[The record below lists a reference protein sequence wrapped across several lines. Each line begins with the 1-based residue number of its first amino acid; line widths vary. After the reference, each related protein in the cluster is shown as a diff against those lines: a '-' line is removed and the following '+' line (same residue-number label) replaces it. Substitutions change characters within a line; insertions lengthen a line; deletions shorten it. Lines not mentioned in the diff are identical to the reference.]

1 MWYYYKKSGIIKFMA
16 KINKIAIIG
25 GSGKMGQ
32 WFARLLKEEGKSV
45 TLIGRDKTKL
55 AEVQNRLGVAV
66 STEISD
72 IQQADAVI
80 ISVPVDFF
88 EETVK
93 QMSLFTHSS
102 QLIFDVTSVKSIPVD
117 LMHRYI
123 TNGQILGTH
132 PVFGPGARSLANQ
145 NFVLTPTTP
154 QEEKLALLVQDFLA
168 KREAKVQIM
177 TPDEHDSMMSI
188 VLGLAHFIAIIS
200 ADSLAGLE
208 KLKEMESIG
217 GITYKVLWTLV
228 ESVISEDP
236 ELYASLQMNLPQLPH
251 FQQQFLKNAAV
262 WSELV
267 KNKNRDEFV
276 RRMKTIHDQLEAK
289 SNNFGKAYDNMY
301 KIAEGL

>member
-1 MWYYYKKSGIIKFMA
+1 MSS
-16 KINKIAIIG
+16 INKIAIIG

-32 WFARLLKEEGKSV
+32 WFARLLVAEGKAV
-45 TLIGRDKTKL
+45 TVIGRNKTKL
-55 AEVQNRLGVAV
+55 EEVQKKLDVST
-66 STEISD
+66 STEISAVKT
-72 IQQADAVI
+72 ADAVI
-80 ISVPVDFF
+80 ISVPVDYF
-88 EETVK
+88 EETAK
-93 QMSLFTHSS
+93 QISRYTHSG
-102 QLIFDVTSVKSIPVD
+102 QMIFDLTSVKALPVE

-123 TNGQILGTH
+123 KSGQILGTH

-154 QEEKLALLVQDFLA
+154 QEAKLAEQVKHFLV
-168 KREAKVQIM
+168 KREARVQVM
-177 TPDEHDSMMSI
+177 TPAEHDSMMSVI
-188 VLGLAHFIAIIS
+188 LGLAHFIAIVS

-236 ELYASLQMNLPQLPH
+236 ELYASLQMNLPQLPE
-251 FQQQFLKNAAV
+251 FQQQFLNNAAE
-262 WSELV
+262 WTELV
-267 KNKNRDEFV
+267 KNKDKDEFV
-276 RRMKTIHDQLEAK
+276 RRMKDIHDRLETR

>member
-1 MWYYYKKSGIIKFMA
+1 MT

-55 AEVQNRLGVAV
+55 ADVQKGLGVAI
-66 STEISD
+66 SDRISD
-72 IQQADAVI
+72 IESADAVI
-80 ISVPVDFF
+80 ISVPVDCF
-88 EETVK
+88 EETAK
-93 QMSLFTHSS
+93 QISQFTHSS
-102 QLIFDVTSVKSIPVD
+102 QLIFDVTSIKSIPVD

-123 TNGQILGTH
+123 TNGRILGTH

-154 QEEKLALLVQDFLA
+154 QEEKLAAQVLDFLV

-177 TPDEHDSMMSI
+177 TPDEHDSMMSV

-236 ELYASLQMNLPQLPH
+236 ELYASLQMNLPQLPR
-251 FQQQFLKNAAV
+251 FQEQFLKNSIE
-262 WSELV
+262 WTELV
-267 KNKNRDEFV
+267 KNRDRDEFV
-276 RRMKTIHDQLEAK
+276 RRMKSIHDQLEAK

>member
-1 MWYYYKKSGIIKFMA
+1 MTN
-16 KINKIAIIG
+16 INKVAIIG

-32 WFARLLKEEGKSV
+32 WFARLLVQEGKSV
-45 TLIGRDKTKL
+45 TLIGRNKTKL
-55 AEVQNRLGVAV
+55 EEVQKKLNVAV
-66 STEISD
+66 STKIGD
-72 IQQADAVI
+72 IKLADAVI
-80 ISVPVDFF
+80 ISVPVDCF

-93 QMSLFTHSS
+93 QMSPYTYFG
-102 QLIFDVTSVKSIPVD
+102 QLIFDITSVKTIPVD

-123 TNGQILGTH
+123 TNGQVLGTH

-154 QEEKLALLVQDFLA
+154 QETKLAQKAEDFLV
-168 KREAKVQIM
+168 KREARVQVM
-177 TPDEHDSMMSI
+177 TPAEHDSMMSVI
-188 VLGLAHFIAIIS
+188 LGLAHFIAIVS

-236 ELYASLQMNLPQLPH
+236 ELYASLQMNLPQLPDL
-251 FQQQFLKNAAV
+251 QQQFLKNTAE
-262 WSELV
+262 WTELV
-267 KNKNRDEFV
+267 KNKDKDEFV
-276 RRMKTIHDQLEAK
+276 RRMRAIRQQLETK

>member
-1 MWYYYKKSGIIKFMA
+1 
-16 KINKIAIIG
+16 
-25 GSGKMGQ
+25 MGQ
-32 WFARLLKEEGKSV
+32 WFARLLVGEGKSV
-45 TLIGRDKTKL
+45 TLIGRNKTKL
-55 AEVQNRLGVAV
+55 ETAQKKLDVAV
-66 STEISD
+66 STNISD
-72 IQQADAVI
+72 IKSADAVI
-80 ISVPVDFF
+80 ISIPVDFF

-93 QMSLFTHSS
+93 QMSLYTHVD

-123 TNGQILGTH
+123 TSGQILGTH

-154 QEEKLALLVQDFLA
+154 QEANLAQKVKDFLA

-177 TPDEHDSMMSI
+177 TPAEHDSMMSVI
-188 VLGLAHFIAIIS
+188 LGLAHIIAIVS

-236 ELYASLQMNLPQLPH
+236 ELYTSLQMNLPQLPDL
-251 FQQQFLKNAAV
+251 QQQLLNNTAEWA
-262 WSELV
+262 EIV
-267 KNKNRDEFV
+267 KNKDRQEFV
-276 RRMKTIHDQLEAK
+276 RRMKAIRSQLETK
-289 SNNFGKAYDNMY
+289 SADFGKAYDNMY

>member
-1 MWYYYKKSGIIKFMA
+1 MA

-123 TNGQILGTH
+123 TTGQILGTH

-236 ELYASLQMNLPQLPH
+236 DLYASLQMNLPQLPH

>member
-1 MWYYYKKSGIIKFMA
+1 MTN
-16 KINKIAIIG
+16 INKIAIIG

-32 WFARLLKEEGKSV
+32 WFARLLIQEGKAV
-45 TLIGRDKTKL
+45 TITGRDKTKL
-55 AEVQNRLGVAV
+55 EEAQKKLDVAV
-66 STEISD
+66 STNFSD
-72 IQQADAVI
+72 LKSADAVI
-80 ISVPVDFF
+80 ISVPADCF

-93 QMSLFTHSS
+93 QMSPYTYSD
-102 QLIFDVTSVKSIPVD
+102 QLIFDVTSVKSIPVE

-123 TNGQILGTH
+123 TNGQVLGTH
-132 PVFGPGARSLANQ
+132 PVFGPGARSLSNQ

-154 QEEKLALLVQDFLA
+154 QEENLAQKVKDFLV

-177 TPDEHDSMMSI
+177 TPAEHDGMMSVI
-188 VLGLAHFIAIIS
+188 LGLAHFIAIVS
-200 ADSLAGLE
+200 ADSLAGLD

-236 ELYASLQMNLPQLPH
+236 ELYASLQMNLPQLPDLH
-251 FQQQFLKNAAV
+251 QQFLNNTAEWA
-262 WSELV
+262 ELV
-267 KNKNRDEFV
+267 KNKDREEFV
-276 RRMKTIHDQLEAK
+276 RRMKTLRSGLEAK

>member
-1 MWYYYKKSGIIKFMA
+1 
-16 KINKIAIIG
+16 
-25 GSGKMGQ
+25 MGQ
-32 WFARLLKEEGKSV
+32 WFARLLIQEGKSV
-45 TLIGRDKTKL
+45 TVIGRNSD
-55 AEVQNRLGVAV
+55 RLKALQKELDVAI

-72 IQQADAVI
+72 IKTADAVI
-80 ISVPVDFF
+80 ISVPADYF

-93 QMSLFTHSS
+93 QMSPYIYSE
-102 QLIFDVTSVKSIPVD
+102 QLIFDVTSVKAIPVE

-123 TNGQILGTH
+123 ANGQILGTH

-154 QEEKLALLVQDFLA
+154 QETKLAEQVKDFLV
-168 KREAKVQIM
+168 KREAKVQVM
-177 TPDEHDSMMSI
+177 TPAEHDSMMSVI
-188 VLGLAHFIAIIS
+188 LGLAHFIAIVS

-236 ELYASLQMNLPQLPH
+236 ELYASLQMNLPQLPD
-251 FQQQFLKNAAV
+251 FQQQFLKNTTE
-262 WSELV
+262 WTELV
-267 KNKNRDEFV
+267 KNRDRDEFV
-276 RRMKTIHDQLEAK
+276 RRMKNIRDRLENN

>member
-1 MWYYYKKSGIIKFMA
+1 MTN
-16 KINKIAIIG
+16 INKVAIIG

-32 WFARLLKEEGKSV
+32 WFARLLVGEGKSV
-45 TLIGRDKTKL
+45 TLIGRNKTKL
-55 AEVQNRLGVAV
+55 ETAQKKLDVAV
-66 STEISD
+66 STNISD
-72 IQQADAVI
+72 IKSADAVI
-80 ISVPVDFF
+80 ISIPVDFF

-93 QMSLFTHSS
+93 QMSLYTHVD

-123 TNGQILGTH
+123 TSGQILGTH

-154 QEEKLALLVQDFLA
+154 QEANLAQKVKDFLA

-177 TPDEHDSMMSI
+177 TPAEHDSMMSVI
-188 VLGLAHFIAIIS
+188 LGLAHIIAIVS

-236 ELYASLQMNLPQLPH
+236 ELYTSLQMNLPQLPDL
-251 FQQQFLKNAAV
+251 QQQLLNNTAEWA
-262 WSELV
+262 EIV
-267 KNKNRDEFV
+267 KNKDRQEFV
-276 RRMKTIHDQLEAK
+276 RRMKAIRSQLETK
-289 SNNFGKAYDNMY
+289 SADFGKAYDNMY

>member
-1 MWYYYKKSGIIKFMA
+1 MTN
-16 KINKIAIIG
+16 INKIAIIG

-32 WFARLLKEEGKSV
+32 WFARFLLQEGKTI
-45 TLIGRDKTKL
+45 TLIGRNKEKL
-55 AEVQNRLGVAV
+55 EEIKHKLDVAV
-66 STEISD
+66 STDISD
-72 IQQADAVI
+72 IQLTDAVI
-80 ISVPVDFF
+80 ISMPIDCF
-88 EETVK
+88 EKTAK
-93 QMSLFTHSS
+93 QMSRFTHSS
-102 QLIFDVTSVKSIPVD
+102 QIIFDVTSVKSIPVE

-123 TNGQILGTH
+123 ANGQILGTH

-154 QEEKLALLVQDFLA
+154 QEEKLALSVQDFLA

-177 TPDEHDSMMSI
+177 TPDEHDSMMSV

-236 ELYASLQMNLPQLPH
+236 ELYASLQMNLPQLPY
-251 FQQQFLKNAAV
+251 FQEQFLTNAAE
-262 WSELV
+262 WTELV
-267 KNKNRDEFV
+267 KNKDRDEFV
-276 RRMKTIHDQLEAK
+276 RRMKSIHNQLEAK

>member
-1 MWYYYKKSGIIKFMA
+1 MTN
-16 KINKIAIIG
+16 INKVAVIG

-32 WFARLLKEEGKSV
+32 WFARLLVQEGKSV
-45 TLIGRDKTKL
+45 TLIGRNKTKL
-55 AEVQNRLGVAV
+55 EEVQKKLNVAV
-66 STEISD
+66 STKIGD
-72 IQQADAVI
+72 IKLADAII
-80 ISVPVDFF
+80 ISVPVDNF
-88 EETVK
+88 EDTVK
-93 QMSLFTHSS
+93 EMSPYTYFG
-102 QLIFDVTSVKSIPVD
+102 QLIFDITSVKTIPVD

-154 QEEKLALLVQDFLA
+154 QEAKLAQKAEDFLV
-168 KREAKVQIM
+168 KREARVQIM
-177 TPDEHDSMMSI
+177 TPAEHDSMMSVI
-188 VLGLAHFIAIIS
+188 LGLAHFIAIVS

-236 ELYASLQMNLPQLPH
+236 ELYASLQMNLPQLPDL
-251 FQQQFLKNAAV
+251 QQQFLKNTAE
-262 WSELV
+262 WTELV
-267 KNKNRDEFV
+267 KNKDKDEFV
-276 RRMKTIHDQLEAK
+276 RRMRAIRRQLETK

>member
-1 MWYYYKKSGIIKFMA
+1 MTN
-16 KINKIAIIG
+16 INKVAVIG

-32 WFARLLKEEGKSV
+32 WFARLLVQEGKSV
-45 TLIGRDKTKL
+45 TLIGRNKTKL
-55 AEVQNRLGVAV
+55 EEVQKKLNVAV
-66 STEISD
+66 STKIGD
-72 IQQADAVI
+72 IKLADAII
-80 ISVPVDFF
+80 ISVPVDNF
-88 EETVK
+88 EDTVK
-93 QMSLFTHSS
+93 EMSPYTYFG
-102 QLIFDVTSVKSIPVD
+102 QLIFDITSVKSIPVD

-123 TNGQILGTH
+123 ANGQVLGTH

-154 QEEKLALLVQDFLA
+154 QEAKLAQKAEDFLV
-168 KREAKVQIM
+168 KREARVQIM
-177 TPDEHDSMMSI
+177 TPAEHDSMMSVI
-188 VLGLAHFIAIIS
+188 LGLAHFIAIVS

-236 ELYASLQMNLPQLPH
+236 ELYASLQMNLPQLPDL
-251 FQQQFLKNAAV
+251 QQQFLKNTAE
-262 WSELV
+262 WTELV
-267 KNKNRDEFV
+267 KNKNKDEFV
-276 RRMKTIHDQLEAK
+276 RRMRAIRQQLETK

>member
-1 MWYYYKKSGIIKFMA
+1 
-16 KINKIAIIG
+16 
-25 GSGKMGQ
+25 
-32 WFARLLKEEGKSV
+32 
-45 TLIGRDKTKL
+45 
-55 AEVQNRLGVAV
+55 
-66 STEISD
+66 
-72 IQQADAVI
+72 
-80 ISVPVDFF
+80 
-88 EETVK
+88 
-93 QMSLFTHSS
+93 
-102 QLIFDVTSVKSIPVD
+102 
-117 LMHRYI
+117 MHRYI

>member
-1 MWYYYKKSGIIKFMA
+1 MTN
-16 KINKIAIIG
+16 INKISIIG
-25 GSGKMGQ
+25 GTGKMGQ
-32 WFARLLKEEGKSV
+32 WFARLLIGEGKAV
-45 TLIGRDKTKL
+45 TLIGRNKTKL
-55 AEVQNRLGVAV
+55 ETAQKKLDAAV
-66 STEISD
+66 STNISD
-72 IQQADAVI
+72 IKSADAVI

-93 QMSLFTHSS
+93 QMSSYTRAE

-123 TNGQILGTH
+123 TNGQVLGTH

-145 NFVLTPTTP
+145 NFVLTPVTP
-154 QEEKLALLVQDFLA
+154 QEANLAQKVKDFLV
-168 KREAKVQIM
+168 KREAKVQVM
-177 TPDEHDSMMSI
+177 TPAEHDSMMSVI
-188 VLGLAHFIAIIS
+188 LGLAHFIAIVS

-208 KLKEMESIG
+208 KLKEMEAIG

-236 ELYASLQMNLPQLPH
+236 ELYASLQMNLPQLPDL
-251 FQQQFLKNAAV
+251 QRQLLNNTAEWA
-262 WSELV
+262 ELV
-267 KNKNRDEFV
+267 KNKDRQEFV
-276 RRMKTIHDQLEAK
+276 RRMKDIRARLEAK

>member
-1 MWYYYKKSGIIKFMA
+1 MTN
-16 KINKIAIIG
+16 INKVAVIG

-32 WFARLLKEEGKSV
+32 WFARLLVQEGKSV
-45 TLIGRDKTKL
+45 TLIGRNKTKL
-55 AEVQNRLGVAV
+55 EEVQKKLNVAV
-66 STEISD
+66 STKIGD
-72 IQQADAVI
+72 IKLADAII
-80 ISVPVDFF
+80 ISVPVDNF
-88 EETVK
+88 EDTVK
-93 QMSLFTHSS
+93 EMSPYTYFG
-102 QLIFDVTSVKSIPVD
+102 QLIFDITSVKSIPVD

-123 TNGQILGTH
+123 ANGQVLGTH

-154 QEEKLALLVQDFLA
+154 QEAKLAQKAEDFLV
-168 KREAKVQIM
+168 KREARVQIM
-177 TPDEHDSMMSI
+177 TPAEHDSMMSVI
-188 VLGLAHFIAIIS
+188 LGLAHFIAIVS

-236 ELYASLQMNLPQLPH
+236 ELYASLQMNLPQLPDL
-251 FQQQFLKNAAV
+251 QQQFLKNTAE
-262 WSELV
+262 WTELV
-267 KNKNRDEFV
+267 KNKNKDEFV
-276 RRMKTIHDQLEAK
+276 RRMRAIRRQLETK

>member
-1 MWYYYKKSGIIKFMA
+1 MTN
-16 KINKIAIIG
+16 INKVAVIG

-32 WFARLLKEEGKSV
+32 WFARLLVQEGKSV
-45 TLIGRDKTKL
+45 TLIGRNKTKL
-55 AEVQNRLGVAV
+55 EEVQKKLNVAV
-66 STEISD
+66 STKIGD
-72 IQQADAVI
+72 IKLADAII
-80 ISVPVDFF
+80 ISVPVDNF
-88 EETVK
+88 EDTVK
-93 QMSLFTHSS
+93 EMSPYTYFG
-102 QLIFDVTSVKSIPVD
+102 QLIFDITSVKTIPVD

-154 QEEKLALLVQDFLA
+154 QEAKLAQKAEDFLV
-168 KREAKVQIM
+168 KREARVQIM
-177 TPDEHDSMMSI
+177 TPAEHDSMMSVI
-188 VLGLAHFIAIIS
+188 LGLAHFIAIVS

-236 ELYASLQMNLPQLPH
+236 ELYASLQMNLPQLPDL
-251 FQQQFLKNAAV
+251 QQQFLKNTAE
-262 WSELV
+262 WTELV
-267 KNKNRDEFV
+267 KNKDKDEFV
-276 RRMKTIHDQLEAK
+276 RRMRAIRQQLETK

>member
-1 MWYYYKKSGIIKFMA
+1 
-16 KINKIAIIG
+16 
-25 GSGKMGQ
+25 MGQ
-32 WFARLLKEEGKSV
+32 WFARLLIQEGKSV
-45 TLIGRDKTKL
+45 TLIGRNKTKL
-55 AEVQNRLGVAV
+55 EAAQKKLDVAI
-66 STEISD
+66 SADISD
-72 IQQADAVI
+72 IKSADAVI
-80 ISVPVDFF
+80 ISVPVDNF
-88 EETVK
+88 EQTVK
-93 QMSLFTHSS
+93 QMSLHTSS
-102 QLIFDVTSVKSIPVD
+102 GQLIFDLTSVKSLPVD

-154 QEEKLALLVQDFLA
+154 QETKLAEQVKDFLV

-177 TPDEHDSMMSI
+177 TPAEHDGMMSVI
-188 VLGLAHFIAIIS
+188 LGLAHFIAIVS

-236 ELYASLQMNLPQLPH
+236 ELYASLQMNLPQLPD
-251 FQQQFLKNAAV
+251 FQQRFLQNASE
-262 WSELV
+262 WTELV
-267 KNKNRDEFV
+267 QNRDRDEFV
-276 RRMKTIHDQLEAK
+276 RRMKDIHDRLENK

>member
-1 MWYYYKKSGIIKFMA
+1 MTCV
-16 KINKIAIIG
+16 NKIAIIG

-32 WFARLLKEEGKSV
+32 WFARLLIQEGKSV
-45 TLIGRDKTKL
+45 TVIGRNRAKL
-55 AEVQNRLGVAV
+55 EEVQKKLDVAV

-72 IQQADAVI
+72 IKSADAVI
-80 ISVPVDFF
+80 ISVPVDYF

-93 QMSLFTHSS
+93 QIRRYTCSG
-102 QLIFDVTSVKSIPVD
+102 QLIFDLTSVKAIPVE

-123 TNGQILGTH
+123 TDAQILGTH

-154 QEEKLALLVQDFLA
+154 QEAKLAEQVKNFLVT
-168 KREAKVQIM
+168 REAKEQVM
-177 TPDEHDSMMSI
+177 TPAEHDSMMS
-188 VLGLAHFIAIIS
+188 VRLGLAHFIAIVS

-236 ELYASLQMNLPQLPH
+236 ELYASLQMNLPQLPD
-251 FQQQFLKNAAV
+251 FQRQFLKNAAD
-262 WSELV
+262 WTDLV
-267 KNKNRDEFV
+267 KNKDKDEFV
-276 RRMKTIHDQLEAK
+276 RRMKDIHDRLANK
-289 SNNFGKAYDNMY
+289 SSNFGKAYDNMY

>member
-1 MWYYYKKSGIIKFMA
+1 MA
-16 KINKIAIIG
+16 SVNKIAIIG

-32 WFARLLKEEGKSV
+32 WFARLLVDEGKSV
-45 TLIGRDKTKL
+45 TVIGRYRTKL
-55 AEVQNRLGVAV
+55 EEVQKKLNVSI

-72 IQQADAVI
+72 IKTADAVI
-80 ISVPVDFF
+80 ISVPVDYF

-93 QMSLFTHSS
+93 QMSPHTSCS
-102 QLIFDVTSVKSIPVD
+102 QLIFDLTSVKALPVE

-123 TNGQILGTH
+123 KSAQVLGTH

-154 QEEKLALLVQDFLA
+154 QETKLAEQIRHFLV
-168 KREAKVQIM
+168 KREARVQIM
-177 TPDEHDSMMSI
+177 TPAEHDSMMSVI
-188 VLGLAHFIAIIS
+188 LGLAHFIAIVS

-251 FQQQFLKNAAV
+251 FQQQFLKNTAE
-262 WSELV
+262 WTELV
-267 KNKNRDEFV
+267 KNKDKDEFV
-276 RRMKTIHDQLEAK
+276 RRMREIHDRLEAQ

-301 KIAEGL
+301 KIAGGL

>member
-1 MWYYYKKSGIIKFMA
+1 
-16 KINKIAIIG
+16 
-25 GSGKMGQ
+25 MGQ
-32 WFARLLKEEGKSV
+32 WFARLLVGEGKSV
-45 TLIGRDKTKL
+45 TLIGRNKTKL
-55 AEVQNRLGVAV
+55 ETAQKKLDVAV
-66 STEISD
+66 STNISD
-72 IQQADAVI
+72 IKSADAVI
-80 ISVPVDFF
+80 ISIPVDFF

-93 QMSLFTHSS
+93 QMSLYTHVD

-123 TNGQILGTH
+123 TSGQILGTH

-154 QEEKLALLVQDFLA
+154 QEANLAQKVKDFLA

-177 TPDEHDSMMSI
+177 TPAEHDSMMSVI
-188 VLGLAHFIAIIS
+188 LGLAHFIAIVS

-236 ELYASLQMNLPQLPH
+236 ELYASLQMNLPQLPDL
-251 FQQQFLKNAAV
+251 QQQLLNNTAEWA
-262 WSELV
+262 EIV
-267 KNKNRDEFV
+267 KNKDRQEFV
-276 RRMKTIHDQLEAK
+276 RRMKAIRSQLETK
-289 SNNFGKAYDNMY
+289 SADFGKAYDNMY